1 MATLELQREEHQE
14 HDSSDDSTDSEWV
27 EKRRRVV

>member
-27 EKRRRVV
+27 EKRRVV

>member
-14 HDSSDDSTDSEWV
+14 HDSLYDSSDSEWV
-27 EKRRRVV
+27 EKKEE